1 MSLANACNEA
11 KTSTSR
17 KKPSPEPEERKARL
31 PTEANIAESYVEKPK
46 NLADLR
52 AAISSRATRASSLT
66 EGYYNRIAE
75 LNPRLNIYLSLTKDR
90 ALAQAERVDQL
101 AAKGDPLPPLAG
113 IPVGIKD
120 VLVLKG
126 APATAGSKILQGY
139 HPPYDATAVARLE
152 AAGAVLLG
160 KLNCDEFAMGS
171 SNENSAY
178 GPVRNPVDTERVPGG
193 SSGGSAAAVAANLAV
208 ATLGT
213 DTGGS
218 IRQPASFCGVVGVLP
233 TYGRVSRYGLIAF
246 ASSLDR
252 VGPFAAN
259 VRDAATLL
267 GVIAG
272 HDPKDATSSAAP
284 VPDYAAESDKPAAGL
299 RIGIPDE
306 YFAEGLD
313 PEVRAAVEAG
323 IDSLRAAGCIL
334 KRISLPHTRYAIP
347 AYYLVAT
354 AEASANLA
362 RFDGVRYGYRSPA
375 SESLGAMYRHT
386 RDEGFG
392 AEVKRR
398 ILLGTY
404 ALSAGY
410 YDAYYLKAQQV
421 RRLLAEEFLRAF
433 SEVDAIVTPTAPTAA
448 FKLGEKT
455 GDPLAMYL
463 ADIYT
468 VTASLAGICGVTVPC
483 GKTSAGLPVGM
494 QVLATHLGESTAFRV
509 ARAVE
514 AAQGSG
520 DSEQKKES

>member
-1 MSLANACNEA
+1 LPSDTKSTANF
-11 KTSTSR
+11 
-17 KKPSPEPEERKARL
+17 
-31 PTEANIAESYVEKPK
+31 VEKPK
-46 NLADLR
+46 
-52 AAISSRATRASSLT
+52 TLT
-66 EGYYNRIAE
+66 ELREGIVSGKVKAFDLAGTYYDRIAQVNPS
-75 LNPRLNIYLSLTKDR
+75 LNVYLSLTKER
-90 ALAQAERVDQL
+90 ALEQAAKVDL
-101 AAKGDPLPPLAG
+101 AAAKGDALGPLAG
-113 IPVGIKD
+113 IPVAIKD
-120 VLVLKG
+120 VLVVRG
-126 APATAGSKILQGY
+126 APATAGSKILKGY
-139 HPPYDATAVARLE
+139 RPPYDATAVTMLE
-152 AAGAVLLG
+152 AAGAVVLG
-160 KLNCDEFAMGS
+160 KTNCDEFAMGS
-171 SNENSAY
+171 SNENSGY
-178 GPVRNPVDTERVPGG
+178 GPVRNPVDMDRVPGG
-193 SSGGSAAAVAANLAV
+193 SSGGSAAAVAANLAA

-252 VGPFAAN
+252 IGPFAGN

-272 HDPKDATSSAAP
+272 HDVMDATSSPAP
-284 VPDYAAESDKPAAGL
+284 VPDYAAESDTPVEGL
-299 RIGIPDE
+299 RIGVPKE
-306 YFAEGLD
+306 YFGEGLD
-313 PEVRAAVEAG
+313 DEVRAKIEQG
-323 IDSLRAAGCIL
+323 IAALKSAGCTI
-334 KRISLPHTRYAIP
+334 KPISLPHTRYAIP
-347 AYYLVAT
+347 TYYLVAT

-362 RFDGVRYGYRSPA
+362 RFDGVRYGYRSPSSDTLA
-375 SESLGAMYRHT
+375 AMYRHS

-433 SEVDAIVTPTAPTAA
+433 AEVDAIVTPTSPVPA

-483 GKTSAGLPVGM
+483 GATATGLPVGM
-494 QVLATHLGESTAFRV
+494 QILAAHLKEGTAFRV
-509 ARAVE
+509 GRAIE
-514 AAQGSG
+514 TAQG
-520 DSEQKKES
+520 

>member
-1 MSLANACNEA
+1 LSTAQTYIQKPASLAQLRAGIA
-11 KTSTSR
+11 AGRT
-17 KKPSPEPEERKARL
+17 KA
-31 PTEANIAESYVEKPK
+31 
-46 NLADLR
+46 ADL
-52 AAISSRATRASSLT
+52 AV
-66 EGYYNRIAE
+66 GYYDRIE
-75 LNPRLNIYLSLTKDR
+75 KINPQLNVYLSLTKER
-90 ALAQAERVDQL
+90 ALAKAASVDAA
-101 AAKGDPLPPLAG
+101 AAKGDLLAPLAG
-113 IPVGIKD
+113 IPIGIKD
-120 VLVLKG
+120 VLVMQG

-139 HPPYDATAVARLE
+139 CPPYDATVVAKLD

-160 KLNCDEFAMGS
+160 KTNCDEFAMGS

-178 GPVRNPVDTERVPGG
+178 GPVRNPVDITRVPGG
-193 SSGGSAAAVAANLAV
+193 SSGGSAAAVAADMAV
-208 ATLGT
+208 ATLGS

-267 GVIAG
+267 SVIAG
-272 HDPKDATSSAAP
+272 HDPKDATSSPAP

-299 RIGIPDE
+299 RIGVPAE

-313 PEVRAAVEAG
+313 PEVRAAIEKG
-323 IDSLRAAGCIL
+323 IAALEQAGCTI
-334 KRISLPHTRYAIP
+334 KPVSLPHTRYAVP
-347 AYYLVAT
+347 TYYLIAT

-362 RFDGVRYGYRSPA
+362 RFDGVRYGYRSPDSA
-375 SESLGAMYRHT
+375 TLSAMYSHS
-386 RDEGFG
+386 RDQGFG

-421 RRLLAEEFLRAF
+421 RRLLAEEFLRVFA
-433 SEVDAIVTPTAPTAA
+433 EVDAIVTPTSPMPA

-455 GDPLAMYL
+455 GHPLAMYL

-483 GKTSAGLPVGM
+483 GVTKAGLPVGM
-494 QVLATHLGESTAFRV
+494 QVLAAHLNESTAFRI

-514 AAQGSG
+514 AA
-520 DSEQKKES
+520 DL

>member
-1 MSLANACNEA
+1 MATGNSAEALVQKPQTLAALKDA
-11 KTSTSR
+11 
-17 KKPSPEPEERKARL
+17 
-31 PTEANIAESYVEKPK
+31 IASGRTRA
-46 NLADLR
+46 ADL
-52 AAISSRATRASSLT
+52 AA
-66 EGYYNRIAE
+66 GCFDRIE
-75 LNPRLNIYLSLTKDR
+75 TLNSKLNVDLSLSKER
-90 ALAQAERVDQL
+90 ALAQAARIDAI

-120 VLVLKG
+120 VLVMRG
-126 APATAGSKILQGY
+126 APATAGSRILAGY
-139 HPPYDATAVARLE
+139 HPPYDATVVAKLE

-160 KLNCDEFAMGS
+160 KINCDEFAMGS

-178 GPVRNPVDTERVPGG
+178 GPVRNPHDLERVPGG

-208 ATLGT
+208 ATLGS

-252 VGPFAAN
+252 VGPFAGN
-259 VRDAATLL
+259 VRDAATML
-267 GVIAG
+267 GAIAG
-272 HDPKDATSSAAP
+272 HDPCDATSSAAP
-284 VPDYAAESDKPAAGL
+284 VPDYAAESDRPAGGL
-299 RIGIPDE
+299 RIGVPAE
-306 YFAEGLD
+306 YFGEGLD
-313 PEVRAAVEAG
+313 PEVRAAVEQG
-323 IDSLRAAGCIL
+323 IAALEAAGC
-334 KRISLPHTRYAIP
+334 RAMPVSLPHTRYAVP
-347 AYYLVAT
+347 AYYLIAT

-362 RFDGVRYGYRSPA
+362 RFDGVRYGYRSES
-375 SESLGAMYRHT
+375 SENLAAMYRHS
-386 RDEGFG
+386 REEGFG

-398 ILLGTY
+398 ILLGAY

-410 YDAYYLKAQQV
+410 YDAYYLKAQKV

-433 SEVDAIVTPTAPTAA
+433 AQVDAIVTPTAPTPA
-448 FKLGEKT
+448 FRLGEKT

-483 GKTSAGLPVGM
+483 GKTMAGLPIGM
-494 QVLATHLGESTAFRV
+494 QVLARHLNESTAFRV

-514 AAQGSG
+514 AAQGVS
-520 DSEQKKES
+520 